1 MPIPGKKCLPLP
13 ASPYAVDHLHR
24 HKIHSSTSPLSRG
37 VPKTRNIPPAAGHKP
52 AGSHKSVRCP
62 WLRAWNAFNEGSSS
76 SKTTQCETLR
86 LAAYSSRLFTLPRH
100 RKRSHDRMYGV
111 QVDDNARL
119 LGAHQLSEPLS
130 DLGRVNKYATCDRD
144 LNLCSER
151 PQFADHTASQL
162 AQCRGRRTPN
172 P

>member
-24 HKIHSSTSPLSRG
+24 HKIHSSTSPLIRG

-52 AGSHKSVRCP
+52 ACSHKSVRCP

-86 LAAYSSRLFTLPRH
+86 LGLDDREQVFVWLEHAY
-100 RKRSHDRMYGV
+100 G
-111 QVDDNARL
+111 
-119 LGAHQLSEPLS
+119 E
-130 DLGRVNKYATCDRD
+130 
-144 LNLCSER
+144 
-151 PQFADHTASQL
+151 
-162 AQCRGRRTPN
+162 
-172 P
+172 

>member
-37 VPKTRNIPPAAGHKP
+37 VPKTRNIPPAAAHKP
-52 AGSHKSVRCP
+52 ACSHKSVRCP

-86 LAAYSSRLFTLPRH
+86 LARP
-100 RKRSHDRMYGV
+100 
-111 QVDDNARL
+111 
-119 LGAHQLSEPLS
+119 
-130 DLGRVNKYATCDRD
+130 
-144 LNLCSER
+144 LCSSTTLVSMSLTSAHKSDV
-151 PQFADHTASQL
+151 AD
-162 AQCRGRRTPN
+162 RTDAAGL
-172 P
+172 

>member
-37 VPKTRNIPPAAGHKP
+37 VPKTRNIPPAAAHKP
-52 AGSHKSVRCP
+52 ACSYKSVRCP

-86 LAAYSSRLFTLPRH
+86 LNPLSAVTLPFAAAFY
-100 RKRSHDRMYGV
+100 MYATV
-111 QVDDNARL
+111 HSAVNYW
-119 LGAHQLSEPLS
+119 
-130 DLGRVNKYATCDRD
+130 LGRGGTWK
-144 LNLCSER
+144 
-151 PQFADHTASQL
+151 
-162 AQCRGRRTPN
+162 GRV
-172 P
+172 